1 MNLHEF
7 QAKHLLAERGVAI
20 PRGYV
25 ARSGAEVREAINRLG
40 GEAWVVKAQVHA
52 GGRGKAGGVKVL
64 ADEAEAVSFADS
76 LLGQRLVTGQTS
88 TAGQPINAVMVE
100 EGLAIERELYLSMLI
115 DRARQRV
122 VCIASAAGGID
133 IEEVAATTPEQIVT
147 IEVHPTTGLQ
157 PYQARQLG
165 FALELDKRQVVE
177 LTTILQ
183 ALYQLFIERDL
194 SLIEVNPLVVTSTGE
209 LTVLDAKVTVDDS
222 AVEVGKQQQLADMRD
237 LGQEDATEVKAAEHQ
252 LNYITLDGNIGCMVN
267 GAGLAMATMD
277 IIQVYGGEPANFLDV
292 GGGTSAAKV
301 TEAFKIILSSPRVEG
316 ILVNIFGGIVR
327 CDMIAEGIIAAVR
340 EVNIEVPV
348 VVRLEGT
355 NVKEGKQLL
364 ADSGLD
370 LIPAEDLAY
379 AAEQI
384 VAAVCQRRQ

>member
-7 QAKHLLAERGVAI
+7 QAKHLLAERGVSI

-25 ARSGAEVREAINRLG
+25 ARSGAEARAAIGRLG
-40 GEAWVVKAQVHA
+40 GDAWVIKAQVHA

-64 ADEAEAVSFADS
+64 NNEDEAADFADS
-76 LLGQRLVTGQTS
+76 LLGQRLVTKQTDA
-88 TAGQPINAVMVE
+88 AGQPIEAVMIE

-122 VCIASAAGGID
+122 VCIASAAGGMD
-133 IEEVAATTPEQIVT
+133 IEEVAATAPEQIIT
-147 IEVHPTTGLQ
+147 IEVHPSAGLQ
-157 PYQARQLG
+157 PYQGRQVG
-165 FALELDKRQVVE
+165 FALGLDKRQVGE
-177 LTTILQ
+177 LTAMLQ
-183 ALYQLFIERDL
+183 SFYQLFIERDL
-194 SLIEVNPLVVTSTGE
+194 SLIEINPLVVDSAGS
-209 LTVLDAKVTVDDS
+209 LICLDAKITVDDN
-222 AVEVGKQQQLADMRD
+222 AIEVGKQQQLAAMRD
-237 LGQEDATEVKAAEHQ
+237 LSQEDATEVRAAEHQ

-277 IIQVYGGEPANFLDV
+277 IIQVYGGAPANFLDV

-340 EVNIEVPV
+340 EVEINVPV

-355 NVKEGKQLL
+355 NVEEGKQLL

-370 LIPAEDLAY
+370 LIPAADLAY
-379 AAEQI
+379 AAERV
-384 VAAVCQRRQ
+384 VAAVEQRRP